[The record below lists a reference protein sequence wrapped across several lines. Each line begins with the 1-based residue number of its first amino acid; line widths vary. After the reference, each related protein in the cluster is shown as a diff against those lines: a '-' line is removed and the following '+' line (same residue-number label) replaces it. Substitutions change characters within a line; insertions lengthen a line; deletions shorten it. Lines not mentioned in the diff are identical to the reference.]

1 MNQQAAKN
9 NAAKSAPH
17 ASTYF
22 PLRHSTRG
30 GLDAVIKPI
39 RRYSGYP
46 ACCDPTGDASDEPAD
61 DASNE
66 AADDASVNNTVVSFL
81 RADRGS
87 QLRADARLP
96 RGVARLFRVS

>member
-1 MNQQAAKN
+1 MNKEAAKN

-22 PLRHSTRG
+22 PLSHSARG

-39 RRYSGYP
+39 RRHSGHP

-61 DASNE
+61 VASNE
-66 AADDASVNNTVVSFL
+66 AADVASVNNTVVSFL
-81 RADRGS
+81 RTDRGS
-87 QLRADARLP
+87 HLRADARRP

>member
-22 PLRHSTRG
+22 PLRHSARG

-39 RRYSGYP
+39 RRHSGHP
-46 ACCDPTGDASDEPAD
+46 ACCDPTG